1 MVYSVAVWR
10 QTGFGPLPP
19 THMLRLVLPAA
30 ASLMLGVEIVFSSFF
45 LSLLGMRN
53 R

>member
-1 MVYSVAVWR
+1 MAYAVVVWR
-10 QTGFGPLPP
+10 QASFGPLLP